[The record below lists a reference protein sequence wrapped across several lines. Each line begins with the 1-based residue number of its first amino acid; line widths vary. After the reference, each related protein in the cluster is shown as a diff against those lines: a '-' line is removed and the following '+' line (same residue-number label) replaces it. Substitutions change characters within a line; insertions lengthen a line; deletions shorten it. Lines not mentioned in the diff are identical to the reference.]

1 MNESIRM
8 ISGFTQFHNLNC
20 SVGCK
25 MKNKQCCSVN
35 YILSKNVMS
44 SGNSIIHRWVSM
56 LLAGICRTTAGA
68 AVLSVDSGA
77 GFVRELT
84 EVSV

>member
-1 MNESIRM
+1 M
-8 ISGFTQFHNLNC
+8 ISGFTQFHNSNC

-25 MKNKQCCSVN
+25 MKNKRCCSVK
-35 YILSKNVMS
+35 YILGKNVRS

-56 LLAGICRTTAGA
+56 LLTGICAATAGA
-68 AVLSVDSGA
+68 SVLSVDSGA
-77 GFVRELT
+77 GFAIEQI